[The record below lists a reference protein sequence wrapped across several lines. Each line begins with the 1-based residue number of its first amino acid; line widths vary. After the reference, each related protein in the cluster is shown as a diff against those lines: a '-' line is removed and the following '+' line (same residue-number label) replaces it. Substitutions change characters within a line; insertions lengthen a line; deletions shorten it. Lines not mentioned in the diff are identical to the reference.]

1 MYELVFTIVMLVD
14 GRVGLN
20 QTTLEKFDTEQSCKA
35 MLVLAHQELLKTAAA
50 SKTVPGILVCRQSI

>member
-1 MYELVFTIVMLVD
+1 MLVD

-35 MLVLAHQELLKTAAA
+35 VLVLAHQELLKTAAQ
-50 SKTVPGILVCRQSI
+50 SKTVPGILVCRQTI